1 MQLLQFSGRLDSL
14 ACLILLHD
22 TAGLNVLTASTDGAY
37 PERAEYL
44 AKVQAAYPQVIFHH
58 VSTDRRLDVFG
69 RPVDVVPLRYT
80 ALGQY
85 TRGKSDVRYQDAF
98 SCCGR
103 NLWTPLERKSKE
115 LGATTIYRGQR
126 NDDRQRNPEI
136 VDGADIGGITYRL
149 PIEHWTRERVIKFV
163 AQEAPEL
170 VPESY
175 WKGEK
180 TSRDCV
186 DCTAYL
192 EDNETR
198 INNLPLKMRIAMQS
212 VLGKWRSDVMDELG
226 EFSWTA

>member
-1 MQLLQFSGRLDSL
+1 MHLLQFSGGLDSL
-14 ACLILLHD
+14 ACLALLHD
-22 TAGLNVLTASTDGAY
+22 TAGLNVLTVSTDGAY

-44 AKVQAAYPQVIFHH
+44 AKVRAAYPKVIFHH
-58 VSTDRRLDVFG
+58 VSTERRLEVFG
-69 RPVDVVPLRYT
+69 RPVDVVPMRYT

-85 TRGKSDVRYQDAF
+85 TRGNADVRYQDAF

-103 NLWTPLERKSKE
+103 GLWAPMQQTSKE

-126 NDDRQRNPEI
+126 ADDRQRNPAISDGTEI
-136 VDGADIGGITYRL
+136 EGVTYRL
-149 PIEHWTRERVIKFV
+149 PIENWTRERVIKFV
-163 AQEAPEL
+163 SQEVPEL
-170 VPESY
+170 IPESY

-192 EDNETR
+192 EDNEVR
-198 INNLPLKMRIAMQS
+198 INNLPLKTRSAMQA